1 MDLKEEMRSEPVSHL
16 DLSGFVMANSGTP
29 VRAIISLMQQE
40 GAKVCLVT
48 HDEQLIGIFTV
59 RDVLRKVVSEPAS
72 WDKPIDDVMTTDPI
86 TITLEASAADALW
99 LMNEKRI
106 RDLPALDNSGKIAG
120 NMTNQT
126 IINYLAARYPTDIL
140 NLPPRPDHFPDQV
153 EGG

>member
-16 DLSGFVMANSGTP
+16 DLSGFVMVNSGTP
-29 VRAIISLMQQE
+29 VREVISLMQQK
-40 GAKVCLVT
+40 GAKVCLVA
-48 HDEQLIGIFTV
+48 HDEHLIGIFTV
-59 RDVLRKVVSEPAS
+59 RDVLRKVVSEPS
-72 WDKPIDDVMTTDPI
+72 TWDKPIDDVMTPNPI

-106 RDLPALDNSGKIAG
+106 RDLPALDNSGKIVG

-140 NLPPRPDHFPDQV
+140 NFPPRPDQFPDQV

>member
-1 MDLKEEMRSEPVSHL
+1 MDLKEEMRSERVSHL
-16 DLSGFVMANSGTP
+16 DLSGFVMVNSGTP

-48 HDEQLIGIFTV
+48 RDEQLVGIFTV

-72 WDKPIDDVMTTDPI
+72 WDKPIDDVMTPDPI

-140 NLPPRPDHFPDQV
+140 NLPPRPDQFPDQV

>member
-1 MDLKEEMRSEPVSHL
+1 
-16 DLSGFVMANSGTP
+16 MA
-29 VRAIISLMQQE
+29 
-40 GAKVCLVT
+40 
-48 HDEQLIGIFTV
+48 HDDHLIGIFTV
-59 RDVLRKVVSEPAS
+59 RDVLRKVVSEPTT
-72 WDKPIDDVMTTDPI
+72 WDKPVDDVMTPDPI

-106 RDLPALDNSGKIAG
+106 RDLPALDNSGKIVG

-140 NLPPRPDHFPDQV
+140 NLPPRPDQFPDQV

>member
-16 DLSGFVMANSGTP
+16 DLSGFVMATSGTP

-48 HDEQLIGIFTV
+48 HDEQLVGIFTV
-59 RDVLRKVVSEPAS
+59 RDVLRKVVSDPAS
-72 WDKPIDDVMTTDPI
+72 WEKPVDDVMTPDPI

-126 IINYLAARYPTDIL
+126 IINYLAARYTTDIL
-140 NLPPRPDHFPDQV
+140 NLPPRPDHFPDQA